1 MFRND
6 PSGDAMNGQPTLIP
20 KQPTPVPP
28 TRECRVYERH
38 PCDLQTSCQPP
49 SFGTGKESKWQGSVR
64 DISTG
69 GIGLVLRRRFERG
82 TGLVI
87 ELPGGDEPTTVLVRV
102 VHVKAQPGGAWALGC
117 VFVSPLSDEELNALL
132 HSTPGT
138 RKVDPAE
145 RPVSPSARTA
155 SAPPPV
161 PAPAPATLADVYL
174 RGTLPEGVVIE
185 RLIRRL
191 DLPATWPL
199 KSGQILG
206 IRTKGKNAPTVVRMR
221 VDFCGRRGGLWALH
235 VTFLDAT
242 PVDILRAFGPSYPVR
257 H

>member
-1 MFRND
+1 
-6 PSGDAMNGQPTLIP
+6 MNGQPILIA
-20 KQPTPVPP
+20 KQTTPVPQS
-28 TRECRVYERH
+28 RECRVYERH

-49 SFGTGKESKWQGSVR
+49 SFGTGKESKWQGTIR
-64 DISTG
+64 DISSG

-87 ELPGGDEPTTVLVRV
+87 ELPGGGDEPATVLARV

-132 HSTPGT
+132 QSTQGA
-138 RKVDPAE
+138 RKVEPAE
-145 RPVSPSARTA
+145 RPLAPSAKA
-155 SAPPPV
+155 AAIPPPV
-161 PAPAPATLADVYL
+161 SAPKPASLADVYL

-191 DLPATWPL
+191 DLPSTWPL
-199 KSGQILG
+199 KPGQVLG
-206 IRTKGKNAPTVVRMR
+206 IRTKGKNAPALVRLR
-221 VDFCGRRGGLWALH
+221 VDFCGRQGGLWALH
-235 VTFLDAT
+235 VTFLDST

-257 H
+257 R